1 MVASEPVHEAGYAL
15 KFRQS
20 VARDLRTLPKKDM
33 DQLPGIMLALASNPR
48 PDACERLSGQKRYRL
63 RHGECRVVY
72 EVNDATQVVVVVKVS
87 QRRENFSL
95 F

>member
-1 MVASEPVHEAGYAL
+1 MAASEARYEL
-15 KFRQS
+15 RFRQS
-20 VARDLRTLPKKDM
+20 VARDLRTLTKKDM
-33 DQLPGIMLALASNPR
+33 DQLPDLMLSLASNPR
-48 PDACERLSGQKRYRL
+48 PAACERLSGQKRYRL

-72 EVNDATQVVVVVKVS
+72 EVNDAAGLVVVVKVS

>member
-1 MVASEPVHEAGYAL
+1 MAAYEL

-20 VARDLRTLPKKDM
+20 VARDLRTVFKRDFE
-33 DQLPGIMLALASNPR
+33 QLPERMLALADNPR
-48 PDACERLSGQKRYRL
+48 PGDCERLSGQERYRL

-72 EVNDATQVVVVVKVS
+72 EIDDAAKVVVVVKVS

>member
-1 MVASEPVHEAGYAL
+1 MAASEPRYEL

-20 VARDLRTLPKKDM
+20 VARDLRTVPKKYL
-33 DQLPGIMLALASNPR
+33 DQLPGVMLALADNPR
-48 PDACERLSGQKRYRL
+48 PPACERLSGQKRYRL

-72 EVNDATQVVVVVKVS
+72 EVNDTAGVVVVVKVS

>member
-1 MVASEPVHEAGYAL
+1 
-15 KFRQS
+15 
-20 VARDLRTLPKKDM
+20 
-33 DQLPGIMLALASNPR
+33 MLALADNPR
-48 PDACERLSGQKRYRL
+48 PAASERLSGQKRYRL

-72 EVNDATQVVVVVKVS
+72 EVNDTDRSVVVVKVS

>member
-1 MVASEPVHEAGYAL
+1 MAAYEL
-15 KFRQS
+15 RFRQS

-33 DQLPGIMLALASNPR
+33 DQLPGTMLALAGNPR
-48 PDACERLSGQKRYRL
+48 PDNCERLSGHKRYRL

-72 EVNDATQVVVVVKVS
+72 EVDDVGQVVVIVKVS

>member
-1 MVASEPVHEAGYAL
+1 MAAYEL
-15 KFRQS
+15 RFRQS
-20 VARDLRTLPKKDM
+20 VARDLRSVFKRDM
-33 DQLPGIMLALASNPR
+33 EQLPARILALADDPR
-48 PDACERLSGQKRYRL
+48 PLECERLSGQERYRL

-72 EVNDATQVVVVVKVS
+72 EVNDAARQVIVVKVS